1 MSTRTAAYLAV
12 CLLGLPALAGCRQ
25 NMHNQNKIEPLE
37 ASSFF
42 ADGQGARELPEGV
55 VPRNATGEKV
65 APYTGLTLVPAPA
78 VQNAPPPVTLALV
91 KRGQQRYGIFCAPCH
106 SPVGDGLGMIVRRG
120 YKQPPSFHEPRLKG
134 APADYFV
141 TVMTQ
146 GFGVMPSYAEEVAPE
161 DRWAIAAYI
170 RALQLQHGTKQSGTQ
185 NEPAAAA
192 HPAAHAEVR

>member
-25 NMHNQNKIEPLE
+25 NMHNQHKIEPLE
-37 ASSFF
+37 ASPFF

-55 VPRNATGEKV
+55 VPRNAAGAKV
-65 APYTGLTLVPAPA
+65 ASYTGLTLVPAPE
-78 VQNAPPPVTLALV
+78 VENAPPPVTLTLIR
-91 KRGQQRYGIFCAPCH
+91 RGQQRYDIFCAPCH
-106 SPVGDGLGMIVRRG
+106 SRVGDGRGMIVRRG
-120 YKQPPSFHEPRLKG
+120 YKQPPSLHDPRMKG

-170 RALQLQHGTKQSGTQ
+170 RALQLQYDMKQ
-185 NEPAAAA
+185 NEQAAAA
-192 HPAAHAEVR
+192 RPEVR